1 MSAQDVMRAA
11 QHGSREA
18 GGREPVSGRGP
29 GRPAEVTRYE
39 HGSRI
44 PGWDDA
50 VDLTKDPATV
60 PDPALVPVPAELRAR
75 IEAAMARYPDFRSA
89 AIPALH
95 AAQELHG
102 WCSPEAIEQVACVMR
117 LTPAY
122 LTAVATF
129 YDMLETKPVGRNTV
143 YVCTNISCSLRGA
156 DAVYDAVRDA
166 AGDDPDFNVRAFEC
180 LGACDIAP
188 MASVNGV
195 YVGPL
200 ELADAATL
208 VEDVRAGRPVLEDKQ
223 LVKRACADPGAGE
236 AGQSPAVHGRPE
248 AESRHQDAGQD
259 APRRNP

>member
-1 MSAQDVMRAA
+1 MSADAVARF
-11 QHGSREA
+11 
-18 GGREPVSGRGP
+18 
-29 GRPAEVTRYE
+29 E

-50 VDLTKDPATV
+50 VDLTKDPALV
-60 PDPALVPVPAELRAR
+60 PDPATTPVPAALREQ
-75 IEAAMARYPDFRSA
+75 IEAAMGRYPDARSA

-129 YDMLETKPVGRNTV
+129 YDMLETRPVGRHAI

-156 DAVYDAVRDA
+156 DALYEAIQAA
-166 AGDDPDFNVRAFEC
+166 AGDDPDLNVRAFEC

-188 MASVNGV
+188 MASVDGA

-200 ELADAATL
+200 ELADAERL
-208 VEDVRAGRPVLEDKQ
+208 VEDVRAGREVLPEKQ
-223 LVKRACADPGAGE
+223 LSKRMAAEDGQGLAGY
-236 AGQSPAVHGRPE
+236 ARPE
-248 AESRHQDAGQD
+248 AESRHQDAGRD
-259 APRRNP
+259 APRRTS